1 MGSTP
6 VAAHSQGGATERII
20 KRTGAILPKRR
31 CQDFGFGSACGW
43 HSHFPG
49 QSLVNTWGPVDCL
62 DRELPGQEL
71 CGRPTKGLGR
81 VTGHARRDSL
91 SLSSSS
97 RSRPTSQNRFRRP
110 YSSSFTLHKWSVGR
124 LTGCRGSNS
133 SKCTRSSDNS
143 RYMLSSYSSS
153 KYMHS
158 SNNNFQKLV
167 THKLLNLQLTN
178 CEPSK
183 EL

>member
-91 SLSSSS
+91 SLSSS
-97 RSRPTSQNRFRRP
+97 NR
-110 YSSSFTLHKWSVGR
+110 
-124 LTGCRGSNS
+124 

-158 SNNNFQKLV
+158 GNNNFQKLV